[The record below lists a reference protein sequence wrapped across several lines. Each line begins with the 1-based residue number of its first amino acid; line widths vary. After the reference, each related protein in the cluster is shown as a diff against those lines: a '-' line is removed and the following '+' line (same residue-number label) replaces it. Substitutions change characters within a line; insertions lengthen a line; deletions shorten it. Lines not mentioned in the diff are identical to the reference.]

1 MLFLTMWG
9 GGLAHAAERGNCLP
23 VSEES
28 AGHFMGDGD
37 ELPADDRQDVA
48 HHHTGCSGH
57 QVAAS
62 ALEPT
67 AAHRH
72 ASATVPP
79 IRSTTGLQGRDPDRQ
94 LRPPIA

>member
-9 GGLAHAAERGNCLP
+9 GGLAHAAERSICLP
-23 VSEES
+23 VASEA

-37 ELPADDRQDVA
+37 EVPADDRQDVA

-62 ALEPT
+62 AGEPT
-67 AAHRH
+67 SVSLHK
-72 ASATVPP
+72 SVSVPP
-79 IRSTTGLQGRDPDRQ
+79 IRSAAGLQGRDPDRQ